1 LEYILENKRL
11 FGKICYLHRQ
21 MRRDNNFLFAEYGLS
36 PVQIHAM
43 SYVHHCMQKGENICQ
58 KDIEKQIN
66 LRASSVSSLLSGLEK
81 GGFIERKVSSGDA
94 RTKFITLTEKGL
106 YVCEK
111 NKQVIDTCDNIIE
124 SALEE
129 DEKQQ
134 FSDLLDK
141 IIGKIERR

>member
-1 LEYILENKRL
+1 MENKRL
-11 FGKICYLHRQ
+11 FGKICYIHRQ

-36 PVQIHAM
+36 PVQVHAM
-43 SYVHHCMQKGENICQ
+43 TYVHRSMQTGENICQ
-58 KDIEKQIN
+58 KDIEKIIN
-66 LRASSVSSLLSGLEK
+66 LRASSVSSLLSSLEK
-81 GGFIERKVSSGDA
+81 GGFIERNVSSGDA

-129 DEKQQ
+129 DEREE